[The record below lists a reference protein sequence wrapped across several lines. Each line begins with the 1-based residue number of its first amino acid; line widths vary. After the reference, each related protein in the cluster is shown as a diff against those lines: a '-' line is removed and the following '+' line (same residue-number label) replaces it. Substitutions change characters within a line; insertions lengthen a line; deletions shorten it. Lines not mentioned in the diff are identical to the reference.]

1 VTVTAQLDRYQRRHH
16 WAGFPL
22 AVVYK
27 YFDDFG
33 PYLAGLLTYYGVVS
47 LFPLLLLASTIL
59 GIVLAGHPHLQHELI
74 TSALHQFPVIGNDL
88 ARPKRIEGGTTGL
101 VIGIVG
107 SLYGGLGVAQAFQ
120 YASNTVWGVPRNS
133 RPNPFRARGR
143 GLLLLGTAGLAM
155 LGTTVLSILG
165 GTEAG
170 ELGWALKV
178 ICLAA
183 SLIVN
188 ISVYIFAFRIA
199 TARPLT
205 VRDVAPGAVA
215 AAVIWQ
221 LLQSFGVI
229 YVNRV
234 VKHAS
239 PTNGVFALVLGLV
252 AFLFLTATV
261 VVLCVEINVVRV
273 SRMHP
278 RSLMTPFTDNVV
290 LTSGD
295 RRAYVRQAKA
305 QRSKGFQRVEVTFDQ
320 HPAEPEAGPPGPAG
334 TLPPPPGTLPPPPGT
349 LPLPP
354 KTLPPPPEMVPA
366 PAESLPVPV
375 SPDPV
380 EPGPAG
386 AGS

>member
-1 VTVTAQLDRYQRRHH
+1 VVDLAIRGEVAGVTVTAQLDRFQRRHP

-59 GIVLAGHPHLQHELI
+59 GIVLVGHPHLQHELI
-74 TSALHQFPVIGNDL
+74 SSALHQFPGIGNDL
-88 ARPKRIEGGTTGL
+88 ATPKQIEGGTTGL
-101 VIGIVG
+101 VVGIVG

-120 YASNTVWGVPRNS
+120 YACNTVWGVPRNS

-165 GTEAG
+165 GTGAG
-170 ELGWALKV
+170 ELGWVLKV

-183 SLIVN
+183 SVVVN
-188 ISVYIFAFRIA
+188 VSVYIFAFRIA

-205 VRDVAPGAVA
+205 VRDVAPGAIA

-229 YVNRV
+229 YVTRV
-234 VKHAS
+234 VNHAS
-239 PTNGVFALVLGLV
+239 PTNKLFALVLGLV

-273 SRMHP
+273 GRLHP

-305 QRSKGFQRVEVTFDQ
+305 QRSKGFQRVHVTFDQ
-320 HPAEPEAGPPGPAG
+320 KSPGPLLPPPQPSPPGATPGPAAGPPSPI
-334 TLPPPPGTLPPPPGT
+334 PP
-349 LPLPP
+349 
-354 KTLPPPPEMVPA
+354 
-366 PAESLPVPV
+366 SPVP
-375 SPDPV
+375 SSRDPV
-380 EPGPAG
+380 EPAEPDPAG
-386 AGS
+386 AGD